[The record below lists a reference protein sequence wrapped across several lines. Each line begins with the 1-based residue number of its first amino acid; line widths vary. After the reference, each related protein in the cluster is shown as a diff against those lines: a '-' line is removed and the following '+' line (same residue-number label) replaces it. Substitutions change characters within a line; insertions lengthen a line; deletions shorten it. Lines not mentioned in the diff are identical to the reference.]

1 MFCLSI
7 SVYAYKLLSLIKKKK
22 KGKRKSIIITVWR
35 KEKLIKKYG
44 EMDWTVKFYNIFFG
58 KTDASLLALELCE
71 LIYYE

>member
-1 MFCLSI
+1 M
-7 SVYAYKLLSLIKKKK
+7 
-22 KGKRKSIIITVWR
+22 WR
-35 KEKLIKKYG
+35 KEKLTKKYG